1 MDSADPLTIQLERLR
16 EARTPT
22 LIVRPEQD
30 RQPGSVALLSGSFDP
45 MTVAHAALAQEASQ
59 RVDLVL
65 LLYSVQ
71 TLPKEGDAPPAL
83 LPELERIEILERF
96 CSRSSRIAVG
106 LSSHGLLAEQVAAAK
121 AMFPDGQVWLVMG
134 SDKVLQILDPKWYE
148 DRDDVLGELFD
159 RAGVL
164 YADRSGEEGQVEAV
178 IEAPGNVRWRDRFAR
193 LDIPP
198 DVASISSRLVR
209 DRLGAGDD
217 VSRLVVPE
225 ARPYLAGR

>member
-16 EARTPT
+16 EPRTPT

-45 MTVAHAALAQEASQ
+45 MTVAHAALALAASQ

-65 LLYSVQ
+65 LLYSVR
-71 TLPKEGDAPPAL
+71 TLPKEGGAPPAL
-83 LPELERIEILERF
+83 LPEIERIEILERF
-96 CSRSSRIAVG
+96 CSRSPRTGVG
-106 LSSHGLLAEQVAAAK
+106 LSSNGLLAEQVVAAK
-121 AMFPDGQVWLVMG
+121 AMFPDTEVWLVMG
-134 SDKVLQILDPKWYE
+134 SDKVLQILDPTWYE
-148 DRDDVLGELFD
+148 DRDGVLGGLFD

-164 YADRSGEEGQVEAV
+164 YTDRSGQEGRVEAV
-178 IEAPGNVRWRDRFAR
+178 IESPGNVRWRHRFAR

-209 DRLGAGDD
+209 ERLSAGDD
-217 VSRLVVPE
+217 VGGLVVPE